1 MLVFA
6 AVLAPNCFR
15 LQNLDLMKQVSQ
27 SWVFLSFSVNEKAYY
42 KDMLSGDLRDKF
54 STRFEEDLEEELNYD
69 VLIVVGSDAK
79 I

>member
-42 KDMLSGDLRDKF
+42 KQAISICFLFQVCITKLF
-54 STRFEEDLEEELNYD
+54 SFYNTPIIHILNF
-69 VLIVVGSDAK
+69 L
-79 I
+79 